1 MVNKKRIEDE
11 IKEIKFLIDND
22 MLDLAEERLK
32 KVNQFWDYSSKKI
45 QINLLNRYLDEQ
57 KELVKLKEENLYD
70 TYEKFKNAGKLNNYY
85 EDYYTAYQ
93 YFTAGYYLTKANIF
107 KFYAAKCLFY
117 IGKTEKAAKML
128 LEYNEKGYS
137 KLLKSYRLLANCKC
151 LNCKTRRKLKKEY
164 YLSKQVIDPNGDDS
178 KNKFDSDID
187 ENFFYEENR
196 FDDNDTI
203 LNEFEELSNIDKLKY
218 IKKLYQI
225 SNQNTAD
232 RLLKQYE
239 KEISKDKS
247 VNQDLMQ
254 LKKNK
259 ALYINQGKYKC

>member
-1 MVNKKRIEDE
+1 MINKKRIEDE

-32 KVNQFWDYSSKKI
+32 KVNQFWDYNSKKI
-45 QINLLNRYLDEQ
+45 QINLLRRYLEEQ
-57 KELVKLKEENLYD
+57 KELIRLKEENLYD
-70 TYEKFKNAGKLNNYY
+70 IYEKFKNYGKINYY
-85 EDYYTAYQ
+85 YSDYYTAYQ
-93 YFTAGYYLTKANIF
+93 CFMAGYYLTNANIF
-107 KFYAAKCLFY
+107 KFYAARCLFY
-117 IGKTEKAAKML
+117 MGEIEKAAEMF

-151 LNCKTRRKLKKEY
+151 LNCKTRKKLKKEY
-164 YLSKQVIDPNGDDS
+164 YRSKQVIDPNRDDS
-178 KNKFDSDID
+178 KNKFDSGID
-187 ENFFYEENR
+187 ENFFYEENT
-196 FDDNDTI
+196 FDDSDTI

-218 IKKLYQI
+218 IKKLYQT
-225 SNQNTAD
+225 SDQDTAD

-247 VNQDLMQ
+247 ASQDLMQ

>member
-1 MVNKKRIEDE
+1 
-11 IKEIKFLIDND
+11 
-22 MLDLAEERLK
+22 
-32 KVNQFWDYSSKKI
+32 
-45 QINLLNRYLDEQ
+45 
-57 KELVKLKEENLYD
+57 
-70 TYEKFKNAGKLNNYY
+70 
-85 EDYYTAYQ
+85 
-93 YFTAGYYLTKANIF
+93 
-107 KFYAAKCLFY
+107 
-117 IGKTEKAAKML
+117 ML

-137 KLLKSYRLLANCKC
+137 KLLKSYRLLTNCKC

-247 VNQDLMQ
+247 ANQDLMQ